1 MPAYWVNSAACVDV
15 ARNKIT
21 HKLAHGELIE
31 TEPWLKD
38 GPITIGTAFRC
49 TPTRK
54 CSPKMLFQ
62 QWHSTP
68 ALRIYCRIRPRTRVP
83 MWALGAKGIR
93 QKHQPA
99 LCANIATKLRLLY
112 IDNCCFGQV

>member
-38 GPITIGTAFRC
+38 GPITIGTALQMY
-49 TPTRK
+49 PYSQVLAQDALPAVALYTR
-54 CSPKMLFQ
+54 
-62 QWHSTP
+62 
-68 ALRIYCRIRPRTRVP
+68 LRWPHQTKDKNANV
-83 MWALGAKGIR
+83 GIR
-93 QKHQPA
+93 
-99 LCANIATKLRLLY
+99 CI
-112 IDNCCFGQV
+112 